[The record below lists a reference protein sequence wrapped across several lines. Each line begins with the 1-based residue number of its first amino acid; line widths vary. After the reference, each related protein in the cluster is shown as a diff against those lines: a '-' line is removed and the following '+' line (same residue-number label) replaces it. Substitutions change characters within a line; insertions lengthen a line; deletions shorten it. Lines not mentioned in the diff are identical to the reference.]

1 MTYNKY
7 KAAIIECIK
16 RATNGMVKD
25 ETADICATLCIEI
38 AEEDVKGTYEA
49 AIHHPSMIV
58 NGKKEFTPTSPTIED
73 MAAEYA
79 VEFGDPASAKIHSRN
94 YYDIAHEA
102 FIAGATEADKRDM
115 EFAEWCEANYFQK
128 AKSVWVADIESGGEH
143 YTTSDLL
150 TIFKTGN
157 ERKRNENDR

>member
-38 AEEDVKGTYEA
+38 AAEDVKGAYGD
-49 AIHHPSMIV
+49 AIHHPSMI
-58 NGKKEFTPTSPTIED
+58 STIEG

-102 FIAGATEADKRDM
+102 FIAGATEANKQAM
-115 EFAEWCEANYFQK
+115 EFAEWCGVNYFQK
-128 AKSVWVADIESGGEH
+128 AKSVWVADSESGGEH

-150 TIFKTGN
+150 TIFKN
-157 ERKRNENDR
+157 RK